1 MSTYNLKSYEGGL
14 RYSDHF
20 RGAMA
25 RWTVEELQ
33 IKSIVELGCG
43 PGYFLKCYEGWV
55 KFWNMP
61 FMGFDG
67 CDVPDEA
74 LQIGRYNFKCLD
86 LSAPALHLRSHL
98 NPEFRSKVDCLVSLE
113 MLEHWPPELEHRFF
127 GLITQLEPVW
137 VILSVARP
145 GQKPMPGESHPN
157 CQEVDEVIRKMSSIG
172 YEVDLDKS
180 DELRRIMMAPS
191 KLLIDR
197 PWADFYQ
204 RNTRVYRKVQ
214 S

>member
-1 MSTYNLKSYEGGL
+1 MSTYDLKSYEGGL
-14 RYSDHF
+14 KYSNHF
-20 RGAMA
+20 RNKMA
-25 RWTVEELQ
+25 QWVVQELQ

-43 PGYFLKCYEGWV
+43 PGYFLEAYAGWV

-74 LQIGRYNFKCLD
+74 LRIGRYNFKCLD
-86 LSAPALHLRSHL
+86 LSAQGLSLRTHLV
-98 NPEFRSKVDCLVSLE
+98 PEFKSNVDCLMSLE
-113 MLEHWPPELEHRFF
+113 MLEHWDPALDYRFF
-127 GLITQLEPVW
+127 KLVRDLSPTW

-145 GQKPMPGESHPN
+145 GQAPMPGESHPN
-157 CQEVDEVIRKMSSIG
+157 CQEVDEVIHKMARIN
-172 YEVDLDKS
+172 YAMDTDKS

-191 KLLIDR
+191 YLLIDR

-204 RNTRVYRKVQ
+204 RNTRVYRKVP
-214 S
+214 